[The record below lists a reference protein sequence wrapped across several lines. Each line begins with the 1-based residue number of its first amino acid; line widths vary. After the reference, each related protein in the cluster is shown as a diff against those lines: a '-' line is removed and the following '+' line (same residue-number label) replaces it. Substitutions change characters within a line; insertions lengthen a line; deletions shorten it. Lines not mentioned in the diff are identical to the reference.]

1 MLRPEGGASRKGA
14 PTLAATLTVAVLTHN
29 EAAGI
34 DACLRSATAAGADQL
49 LVIDSGSSDATALLA
64 RAAGAEVFEYADW
77 QGFAVQRTRQ
87 LQHARGDYVFF
98 LDADEVMSPAFA
110 QELQAIVRSGSP
122 AVWQI
127 RWRMVVFGR
136 ELRFF
141 RANTKV
147 ERLFRRDLIIV
158 VARVKMLLILAPLQ

>member
-1 MLRPEGGASRKGA
+1 MPRPKGGVSDTDTPALA
-14 PTLAATLTVAVLTHN
+14 QAQAATVTVAVLTHN

-34 DACLRSATAAGADQL
+34 EACLRSAAWADQL
-49 LVIDSGSSDATALLA
+49 LVIDSGSSDATVALA

-87 LQHARGDYVFF
+87 LQHASGDYVFF

-110 QELQAIVRSGSP
+110 QELQAVVRSGSA

-127 RWRMVVFGR
+127 RWRIIP
-136 ELRFF
+136 RF
-141 RANTKV
+141 
-147 ERLFRRDLIIV
+147 
-158 VARVKMLLILAPLQ
+158 